1 MGRTPQRGPEFMA
14 EKYPAAENDLS
25 SLFRFFITILAPE
38 RNFYGLAI
46 VYGIG
51 ISLLSLA
58 TPVSVQMLINTVAN
72 IGLTTPLVVL
82 SLSLFF
88 LLLLAGGLN
97 ALRIYILDVFGRR
110 FYARMVSEIA
120 LRTIYARNPFFD
132 DTGKSALFNRYFDII
147 IVMKMVPNLF
157 VGGFTI
163 VLQTVVG
170 FILVSSYHP
179 VLLAFNLTISFLIWL
194 VWAIWGRRAMRSA
207 VELSHRKHYSAGWLE
222 SLGHANGF
230 YKTESHIADALR
242 TTDKVTGSY
251 IEQHRRHFRHHF
263 SQTLSFLFIYAG
275 ASAAL
280 LGLGGWLVING
291 ELSLG
296 QLVAAELVLSAVFV
310 GVSQMG
316 IYLAYFYDV
325 CGAVDELSL
334 FFKVEQN
341 LPKEAHRRIE
351 GDSSLSFNSVE
362 VAPSIAMNFQI
373 PACARVC
380 VYADSHKAQRV
391 FTNLVRGH
399 EVPDSGY
406 IAVGGVDL
414 RELKPYE
421 MRQEIIVLDRPNAVE
436 TSIREYLRLSAPDDE
451 PVDVMKV
458 LDIVGLAETVT
469 QLPQGLDTELVG
481 TGWPLSIVE
490 TMQLKLAAAIVSRP
504 RVIVLTQAYDG
515 MPEVFLLRAMD
526 ALQERGETSIVYF
539 TYENIDMR
547 YDHYLR
553 LGYGQQVMVRE
564 YEELCELMGLAE
576 HPMRV
581 PLSIYGE
588 TAVSA
593 DRES

>member
-1 MGRTPQRGPEFMA
+1 MA
-14 EKYPAAENDLS
+14 EKYPAEENDLS
-25 SLFRFFITILAPE
+25 SLFRFFITILSPE
-38 RNFYGLAI
+38 RSFYALAI
-46 VYGIG
+46 VYGVA

-72 IGLTTPLVVL
+72 IQLATPLVVL
-82 SLSLFF
+82 SLSLFV

-97 ALRIYILDVFGRR
+97 ALRIYILDVYGRR
-110 FYARMVSEIA
+110 FYARIVSEIA

-147 IVMKMVPNLF
+147 IVMKMVPNVL

-163 VLQTVVG
+163 ILQAVVG

-179 VLLAFNLTISFLIWL
+179 LLLAFNATILFLIWL
-194 VWAIWGRRAMRSA
+194 VWIIWGRRGIRSA
-207 VELSHRKHYSAGWLE
+207 VELSHRKHYTAGWLE

-230 YKTESHIADALR
+230 YKTEMHIDEALR
-242 TTDKVTGSY
+242 YTDEVTASY
-251 IEQHRRHFRHHF
+251 MTQHRRHFRHHF
-263 SQTLSFLFIYAG
+263 SQTLSFLFVYAA

-280 LGLGGWLVING
+280 LGLGGWLVIIG

-316 IYLAYFYDV
+316 IYMSYFYDI

-334 FFKVEQN
+334 FFKVEQDQ
-341 LPKEAHRRIE
+341 PKEAQRRIG
-351 GDSSLSFNSVE
+351 GDSSLTFNKV
-362 VAPSIAMNFQI
+362 VVGPTITLDFSI
-373 PACARVC
+373 PPGSRVC
-380 VYADSHKAQRV
+380 VYADSHRAQRV
-391 FTNLVRGH
+391 FTRLVRGH
-399 EVPDSGY
+399 AVPDSGY
-406 IAVGGVDL
+406 IAVGGQDL
-414 RELKPYE
+414 RELKAYE
-421 MRQEIIVLDRPNAVE
+421 MRQEVIVLDRPNAVE
-436 TSIREYLRLSAPDDE
+436 TSIREFLQLSAPTTE
-451 PVDVMKV
+451 PVDVIRV
-458 LDIVGLAETVT
+458 LEIVGLAETVT
-469 QLPQGLDTELVG
+469 QLPQGLDTEIVG

-490 TMQLKLAAAIVSRP
+490 TMQLKLAAAIVSNP

-526 ALQERGETSIVYF
+526 ALQERGNTTIVYF

-547 YDHYLR
+547 YDRFLR
-553 LGYGQQVMVRE
+553 LGYDEQIMVND
-564 YEELCELMGLAE
+564 YDGLCEVMGLAE

-593 DRES
+593 RRES

>member
-1 MGRTPQRGPEFMA
+1 MA
-14 EKYPAAENDLS
+14 EKYPAEENDLS
-25 SLFRFFITILAPE
+25 SLFRFFRLILAPE
-38 RNFYGLAI
+38 RSFYALAI
-46 VYGIG
+46 VYGVG

-72 IGLTTPLVVL
+72 IGLTTPLIVL
-82 SLSLFF
+82 ALSLFV
-88 LLLLAGGLN
+88 LLMIAGGLN

-110 FYARMVSEIA
+110 FYARIVSEIA

-147 IVMKMVPNLF
+147 IVMKMVPNLL

-163 VLQTVVG
+163 VLQMVVG
-170 FILVSSYHP
+170 FLLVSSYHP
-179 VLLAFNLTISFLIWL
+179 LLLAFNLTVAVLIWL
-194 VWAIWGRRAMRSA
+194 VWAIWGRRAIRSA

-230 YKTESHIADALR
+230 YKTESHIAEALR
-242 TTDKVTGSY
+242 NTDAVTGAY
-251 IEQHRRHFRHHF
+251 MEQHRKHFRHHF
-263 SQTLSFLFIYAG
+263 SQTLSFLLIYAA

-280 LGLGGWLVING
+280 LGVGGWLVISG

-310 GVSQMG
+310 GVSQLG
-316 IYLAYFYDV
+316 IYMSYFYDV

-341 LPKEAHRRIE
+341 LPKEAHRRID
-351 GDSSLSFNSVE
+351 GDSSLAFNKV
-362 VAPSIAMNFQI
+362 VVGPTITLDFKI
-373 PACARVC
+373 PAGSRVC

-399 EVPDSGY
+399 EEPDSGY

-436 TSIREYLRLSAPDDE
+436 TSIREFLRLSAPDGA

-458 LDIVGLAETVT
+458 LGIVGLAETVT
-469 QLPQGLDTELVG
+469 QLPQGLDTQIVG

-526 ALQERGETSIVYF
+526 ALQERGETTIVYF
-539 TYENIDMR
+539 TYENIDLR
-547 YDHYLR
+547 FNHYLR
-553 LGYGQQVMVRE
+553 LGYEEQVMVRN
-564 YEELCELMGLAE
+564 YDELCEVMGLAE

-593 DRES
+593 DREA

>member
-1 MGRTPQRGPEFMA
+1 MV
-14 EKYPAAENDLS
+14 EKYLAKENS
-25 SLFRFFITILAPE
+25 IASLFQFFIVILSPE
-38 RNFYGLAI
+38 RSYYSLAI

-82 SLSLFF
+82 SLTLFA
-88 LLLLAGGLN
+88 LLLMAGGLN
-97 ALRIYILDVFGRR
+97 ALRIYIMDVFGRR

-120 LRTIYARNPFFD
+120 LRTIYARNPYFD
-132 DTGKSALFNRYFDII
+132 DRGKSALFNRYFDII
-147 IVMKMVPNLF
+147 IVMKMLPNLL

-170 FILVSSYHP
+170 FLLVSSYHP
-179 VLLAFNLTISFLIWL
+179 MLLAFNVAIALLIWV
-194 VWAIWGRRAMRSA
+194 VWAIWGRRAIASA

-230 YKTESHIADALR
+230 YKTEMHIAEALR
-242 TTDKVTGSY
+242 RTDEVTGSY
-251 IEQHRRHFRHHF
+251 MEQHRKHFRHHF
-263 SQTLSFLFIYAG
+263 SQTLSFLFIYAA

-280 LGLGGWLVING
+280 LGLGGWLVISG

-296 QLVAAELVLSAVFV
+296 QLVAAELVLSVVFV

-341 LPKEAHRRIE
+341 LPTAAHTRIE
-351 GDSSLSFNSVE
+351 GDSSLSFSSV
-362 VAPSIAMNFQI
+362 VVPPTIVLDFKIPSR
-373 PACARVC
+373 ARVC
-380 VYADSHKAQRV
+380 VYADSHRAQRV

-399 EVPDSGY
+399 EKPDSGY
-406 IAVGGVDL
+406 IAVGGRDL
-414 RELKPYE
+414 SELKAYE

-436 TSIREYLRLSAPDDE
+436 ISIREYLRLSASHAE
-451 PVDVMKV
+451 PVDVMRI
-458 LDIVGLAETVT
+458 LEIVGLAETVT

-490 TMQLKLAAAIVSRP
+490 TMQLKLAAAIISKP
-504 RVIVLTQAYDG
+504 RILVLTQAYDA

-526 ALQERGETSIVYF
+526 ALQEHSETTIVYF
-539 TYENIDMR
+539 TYENIDLR
-547 YDHYLR
+547 FDHYLR
-553 LGYGQQVMVRE
+553 LGYEQQVMVQD
-564 YEELCELMGLAE
+564 YDALCEMMGLEE
-576 HPMRV
+576 HPMRT

-588 TAVSA
+588 NGAELH
-593 DRES
+593 RER

>member
-1 MGRTPQRGPEFMA
+1 MA
-14 EKYPAAENDLS
+14 EKYPAEENDLS
-25 SLFRFFITILAPE
+25 SLFRFFRIILEPE
-38 RNFYGLAI
+38 RSFYLLAI
-46 VYGIG
+46 IYGIG

-72 IGLTTPLVVL
+72 MGLTTPLVVL

-110 FYARMVSEIA
+110 FYARMVSEIS
-120 LRTIYARNPFFD
+120 LRTIYASNPFFD
-132 DTGKSALFNRYFDII
+132 DEGKSALFNRYFDII
-147 IVMKMVPNLF
+147 IVMKMMPNLL

-163 VLQTVVG
+163 ILQTVVG

-179 VLLAFNLTISFLIWL
+179 LFLAFNATILALIWL
-194 VWAIWGRRAMRSA
+194 VWTIWGRRAIRSA

-230 YKTESHIADALR
+230 YKTESHIAEALR
-242 TTDKVTGSY
+242 RTDEVTGSY
-251 IEQHRRHFRHHF
+251 MEQHRKHFRHHF
-263 SQTLSFLFIYAG
+263 SQTVAFLIIYAG

-280 LGLGGWLVING
+280 LGLGGWLVIGG

-296 QLVAAELVLSAVFV
+296 QLVAAELVLSVVFL

-334 FFKVEQN
+334 FFKVDQN
-341 LPKEAHRRIE
+341 RPKDAHTRIE
-351 GDSSLSFNSVE
+351 GDSSLTFNSV
-362 VAPSIAMNFQI
+362 VVGPTITLDFKIA
-373 PACARVC
+373 AGSRVC
-380 VYADSHKAQRV
+380 VYADSHRAQRV

-399 EVPDSGY
+399 QKPDSGY

-414 RELKPYE
+414 RELKAYE

-436 TSIREYLRLSAPDDE
+436 TSIREYLRLSSPDGAT
-451 PVDVMKV
+451 VDVMKV
-458 LDIVGLAETVT
+458 LEIVGLAETVT
-469 QLPQGLDTELVG
+469 QLPQGLDTEIVG

-504 RVIVLTQAYDG
+504 RVLVLTQAYDG

-526 ALQERGETSIVYF
+526 ALQERGETTIVYF

-547 YDHYLR
+547 FDSFLR
-553 LGYGQQVMVRE
+553 LGYDEQIMVGE
-564 YEELCELMGLAE
+564 YDELCEVMGLVE

-588 TAVSA
+588 TAVSM
-593 DRES
+593 DRDP

>member
-1 MGRTPQRGPEFMA
+1 MV
-14 EKYPAAENDLS
+14 EKYLAKENTFT
-25 SLFRFFITILAPE
+25 SLFQFFIVILAPE
-38 RNFYGLAI
+38 RNYYALAV

-82 SLSLFF
+82 SLTLFV
-88 LLLLAGGLN
+88 LLLMAGGLN
-97 ALRIYILDVFGRR
+97 ALRIYIMDVFGRR

-120 LRTIYARNPFFD
+120 LRTIYARNPYFD
-132 DTGKSALFNRYFDII
+132 DRGKSALFNRYFDII
-147 IVMKMVPNLF
+147 IVMKMLPNLL

-163 VLQTVVG
+163 LLQTVVG
-170 FILVSSYHP
+170 FLLVSSYHP
-179 VLLAFNLTISFLIWL
+179 MLLAFNVGVALLIWV
-194 VWAIWGRRAMRSA
+194 VWTIWGKRAIASA

-230 YKTESHIADALR
+230 YKSEMHIAEALR
-242 TTDKVTGSY
+242 RTDDVTGSY
-251 IEQHRRHFRHHF
+251 IEQHRKHFRHHF
-263 SQTLSFLFIYAG
+263 SQTLSFLFIYAA

-280 LGLGGWLVING
+280 LGLGGWLVIGG

-296 QLVAAELVLSAVFV
+296 QLVAAELVLSVVFV

-341 LPKEAHRRIE
+341 LPTAAHTRID
-351 GDSSLSFNSVE
+351 GDSSLSFTKV
-362 VAPSIAMNFQI
+362 VVPPTIVLDFKI
-373 PACARVC
+373 PARSRVC
-380 VYADSHKAQRV
+380 VYADSHRAQRV

-399 EVPDSGY
+399 ETPDSGY
-406 IAVGGVDL
+406 IAVGGRDL
-414 RELKPYE
+414 RELKAYE

-436 TSIREYLRLSAPDDE
+436 ISIREYLRLSASSAE
-451 PVDVMKV
+451 TVDVMEI
-458 LDIVGLAETVT
+458 LEIVGLAETVT
-469 QLPQGLDTELVG
+469 QLPNGLDTELVG

-490 TMQLKLAAAIVSRP
+490 TMQLKLAAAIIAKP
-504 RVIVLTQAYDG
+504 RILVLTQAYDG

-526 ALQERGETSIVYF
+526 ALQDKSETTIVYF
-539 TYENIDMR
+539 TYENIDLR
-547 YDHYLR
+547 FDHYLR
-553 LGYGQQVMVRE
+553 LGYEQQIMVQD
-564 YEELCELMGLAE
+564 YDSLCEIMGLEE
-576 HPMRV
+576 HPLRT

-588 TAVSA
+588 NGAELS
-593 DRES
+593 RER

>member
-1 MGRTPQRGPEFMA
+1 MA
-14 EKYPAAENDLS
+14 EKLPAEANNLS
-25 SLFRFFITILAPE
+25 SLFQFFRIILEPE
-38 RNFYGLAI
+38 RSFYLLAV

-82 SLSLFF
+82 SLTLFF
-88 LLLLAGGLN
+88 LLLIAGGLN

-110 FYARMVSEIA
+110 FYARMVSEIS
-120 LRTIYARNPFFD
+120 LRTIYASNPFFD
-132 DTGKSALFNRYFDII
+132 DEGKSALFNRYFDII
-147 IVMKMVPNLF
+147 IVMKMMPNLL

-179 VLLAFNLTISFLIWL
+179 LLLAFNATILVLIWL
-194 VWAIWGRRAMRSA
+194 VWVIWGRRAIRSA

-230 YKTESHIADALR
+230 YKTESHIAEALR
-242 TTDKVTGSY
+242 RTDDVTGSY
-251 IEQHRRHFRHHF
+251 MEQHRRHFRHHF
-263 SQTLSFLFIYAG
+263 SQTVSFLIIYAA

-280 LGLGGWLVING
+280 LGLGGWLVIGG

-296 QLVAAELVLSAVFV
+296 QLVAAELVLSVVFL

-316 IYLAYFYDV
+316 IYMSYFYDV

-334 FFKVEQN
+334 FFKVDQN
-341 LPKEAHRRIE
+341 RPKDAHTRIE
-351 GDSSLSFNSVE
+351 GDSSLSFNSVM
-362 VAPSIAMNFQI
+362 VGPTIALDFKI
-373 PACARVC
+373 AAGSRVC
-380 VYADSHKAQRV
+380 VYADSHRAQRV

-399 EVPDSGY
+399 QTPDSGY

-414 RELKPYE
+414 RELKAYE

-436 TSIREYLRLSAPDDE
+436 TSIREYLRLSSPDGAS
-451 PVDVMKV
+451 VDVMAV
-458 LDIVGLAETVT
+458 LGVVGLAETVT
-469 QLPQGLDTELVG
+469 QLPNGLDTEIVG

-504 RVIVLTQAYDG
+504 RVLVLTQAYDG
-515 MPEVFLLRAMD
+515 MPEVFLLRAME
-526 ALQERGETSIVYF
+526 ALQERGETAIVYF
-539 TYENIDMR
+539 TYENIDLR
-547 YDHYLR
+547 FDSFLR
-553 LGYGQQVMVRE
+553 LGYDEQTMVDE
-564 YEELCELMGLAE
+564 YEELCEVMGLVE

-588 TAVSA
+588 NAVSV
-593 DRES
+593 DRDS